1 MSYSPTST
9 DQWAENDLLLVLMH
23 LQCLIKVVYC
33 FNFTT
38 LKSHLNQHKLDIVIY
53 NDITSFL
60 KLLNNDIKQ
69 HVYNM
74 YI

>member
-38 LKSHLNQHKLDIVIY
+38 LKSHLNQHKLDIVI
-53 NDITSFL
+53 
-60 KLLNNDIKQ
+60 
-69 HVYNM
+69 
-74 YI
+74 

>member
-23 LQCLIKVVYC
+23 LQCLIKVAHC